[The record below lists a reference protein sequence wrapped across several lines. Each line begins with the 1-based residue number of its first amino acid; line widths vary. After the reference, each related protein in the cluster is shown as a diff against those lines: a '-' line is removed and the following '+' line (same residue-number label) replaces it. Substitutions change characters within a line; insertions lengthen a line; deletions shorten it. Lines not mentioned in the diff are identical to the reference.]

1 MKFFRLYKYLLL
13 KHPVKTKAITNGII
27 YSVADITCQKI
38 EAKYNK
44 NKENENFNK
53 TRTFV
58 FWLFGTFMS
67 GPCNHY
73 WMLRLNKIGKN
84 LIKNHSYTPNKSNII
99 MVGLDQLIYSPIYSI
114 VFFTFAHFLNEKL
127 NNIHNKNNKTI
138 LNESIEHTKNIFP
151 ITYSSEFFF
160 WPIIQFVNFKYININ
175 YRVLFMSK
183 CNLLWSIFTSY
194 MVNN

>member
-1 MKFFRLYKYLLL
+1 MSFFRFYKYCLL

-38 EAKYNK
+38 ESKYTKEK
-44 NKENENFNK
+44 NKEFDK

-67 GPCNHY
+67 GPANHF
-73 WMLRLNKIGKN
+73 WMNRLNKFGQH
-84 LIKNHSYTPNKSNII
+84 LIKSKNYTKNTANLT
-99 MVGLDQLIYSPIYSI
+99 MVCMDQLLYSPIYSI
-114 VFFTFAHFLNEKL
+114 VFFTSAHFLNDKFK
-127 NNIHNKNNKTI
+127 NINKDNKTI
-138 LNESIEHTKNIFP
+138 FSESIDHTKNIFP
-151 ITYSSEFFF
+151 ITYTSEFFF

-183 CNLLWSIFTSY
+183 CNLLWSVFTSY